1 LAIQFSKAS
10 GAVAPEASSG
20 TRKTAMSKD
29 VSRELRLGFFIHDVS
44 RLRRNMVDR
53 ALKPM
58 GLTRSQWWVLAFLS
72 RRDGMPQVALADE
85 LDVGKVALGGL
96 IDRLEA
102 SDLVERRGDP
112 IDRRVKRVHLTKAG
126 SKLVRDIRDSVA
138 EVEKDIVAGI
148 DESDLQATF
157 QALKIMKS
165 NLLSLLEGAKAESED
180 DADTISTTLE
190 ANG

>member
-1 LAIQFSKAS
+1 
-10 GAVAPEASSG
+10 
-20 TRKTAMSKD
+20 MSKD
-29 VSRELRLGFFIHDVS
+29 VSRELKLGFLVHDVS

-126 SKLVRDIRDSVA
+126 GKLVRDIRDSVS
-138 EVEKDIVAGI
+138 EVEKDIVEGI
-148 DESDLQATF
+148 DETELQATF
-157 QALKIMKS
+157 QALKTMKV
-165 NLLSLLEGAKAESED
+165 NLLNLLDGARTETEDDVEGASEVLGTD
-180 DADTISTTLE
+180 
-190 ANG
+190 G